1 MPQSRWGLAAVSRSL
16 IVAVMAA
23 VTGAAGCAS
32 PPRSYTVTIDGLRY
46 QPESLTLRVGDSV
59 VWVNQD
65 PFPHTATSAGS
76 FDSHTIDVGKSWTF
90 KTTTA
95 GNLSY
100 ACTFHPTMKGTLVVK

>member
-1 MPQSRWGLAAVSRSL
+1 MLSIGGASPAVCRSLAAVVL
-16 IVAVMAA
+16 FAVG
-23 VTGAAGCAS
+23 TAGCAA

-46 QPESLTLRVGDSV
+46 QPESLTVTVGDSV

-65 PFPHTATSAGS
+65 PFPHTATSAGA
-76 FDSHTIDVGKSWTF
+76 FDSHTIDVGKSWTY

-95 GNLSY
+95 GTFAY